1 MNFATDVM
9 PGECAGD
16 SLVPPVPGRSVALIA
31 AARSALAVAQ
41 VDHPAAMPFNRRE
54 LQHIFQSLRPLGYLG
69 STIPDISCGGLTLS
83 GFASL
88 LDGCASGAPFL
99 SNHSPQRFIA
109 AAGSRE
115 AQDHWMP
122 GLLSGDLIGTVAVTE
137 EQGGSDM
144 KNLQTRITRSSSG
157 LSLSGRKDWVTHAMT
172 ADLAVVLAVGADDTP
187 CRVLVE
193 LNALGVERTPVSTR
207 GLKHL
212 TFGSLTF
219 KNVPVQAWQILAD
232 EGVAAAKAGFAV
244 ARSLVAVQSV
254 SVGFEAVRET
264 VLYLQDRTARGSRV
278 TDLDYTKHRIGE
290 LTSRLYAAQLMAY
303 QSVLAIE
310 SGHASAPALASGAKA
325 HATDTTVG
333 VCTELAAMCAAKG
346 LNPAHPVAARRD
358 DAEMLATADGT
369 SVLNTILWGSHV
381 KKQLLAGA
389 P

>member
-1 MNFATDVM
+1 M
-9 PGECAGD
+9 
-16 SLVPPVPGRSVALIA
+16 
-31 AARSALAVAQ
+31 
-41 VDHPAAMPFNRRE
+41 
-54 LQHIFQSLRPLGYLG
+54 
-69 STIPDISCGGLTLS
+69 TLS

-109 AAGSRE
+109 AAGTQE
-115 AQDHWMP
+115 AKDHWLP
-122 GLLSGDLIGTVAVTE
+122 GLLSGDLIGAVAVTE

-144 KNLQTRITRSSSG
+144 KNLRTRITRSSSG
-157 LSLSGRKDWVTHAMT
+157 LSLNGRKDWVTHAMT

-187 CRVLVE
+187 CRVLVD
-193 LNALGVERTPVSTR
+193 LNALGVERTPASTR

-232 EGVAAAKAGFAV
+232 EGVAGAKAGFAV

-254 SVGFEAVRET
+254 SLGFEAVRET
-264 VLYLQDRTARGSRV
+264 VRYLQGRTARGSRV
-278 TDLDYTKHRIGE
+278 IDLDYTKHRIGE

-310 SGHASAPALASGAKA
+310 SGHPSAPALASGAKA

-333 VCTELAAMCAAKG
+333 VCTELVAMCAAKG

-369 SVLNTILWGSHV
+369 SVVNTILWGSHV

-389 P
+389 LRT